1 MYRLL
6 IIDDEYHIVDWLVEL
21 FTFQQNMNLET
32 YHCYNGYDGLSMMK
46 TKKIDILLLDIKMPG
61 ISGLEVAEKAKEN
74 WPDCQIIFLTG
85 HSNFDYIYRAEKL
98 NPVSYLLKTES
109 DETILHHVKKAILI
123 LDEKKTHAHQLQ
135 DIHNKE
141 KSLQSMV
148 ERTILK
154 SLVIGKS
161 VDDLQD
167 MLQLYQHEFQ
177 FSFETPIYILY
188 AKTASMRSLRYI
200 QECFD
205 YEYQLS
211 NLASEVFKNR
221 FLCSCINLDQS
232 TYLWFLQPI
241 SSNEGI
247 GHTFLKEYYD
257 DFVNSCKEVLHLDAI
272 YLLYDK
278 SVTFSTLRFAL
289 DQLEQYTF
297 TFPIHQ
303 RFHSYGI
310 LFSDKE
316 SQMIQ
321 KQNETI
327 LRNTDTKKLLNELQ
341 ASLFQSEK
349 ECFFDGLNR
358 LQFQCRHISSMHF
371 LPMIEVYQSLSL
383 MFTSYICQYQLSEKL
398 AIRIGLYRLYYLNDF
413 RNWSEAFDYLRQLAD
428 NLFMVINSDQLDHTQ
443 KLLLSISN
451 YISSHIEEPVTLSD
465 ISNYLNYN
473 SSYISRLFKQKMDMN
488 ISDYIASLKIEK
500 AKELILST
508 NQTVE
513 QIAKLVGYENSK
525 YFFQVFKKHT
535 GVSPKEYKK

>member
-21 FTFQQNMNLET
+21 FTLQQDMNIET
-32 YHCYNGYDGLSMMK
+32 YHCYNGYDGLSIMK

-61 ISGLEVAEKAKEN
+61 ISGLEIAEKAKEN

-109 DETILHHVKKAILI
+109 DEMILQQVYKATHI
-123 LDEKKTHAHQLQ
+123 LDEKRMQLLQQQ
-135 DIHNKE
+135 DLHNKE
-141 KSLQSMV
+141 KALQAMV

-154 SLVIGKS
+154 SLVLGKS
-161 VDDLQD
+161 IDDLQD
-167 MLQLYQHEFQ
+167 MLQLYHHEFQ
-177 FSFETPIYILY
+177 FSFESPIYVIY

-200 QECFD
+200 QESFD
-205 YEYQLS
+205 YEFQLS
-211 NLASEVFKNR
+211 NLASEVFKKR
-221 FLCSCINLDQS
+221 FLSSCIDLDQS
-232 TYLWFLQPI
+232 TYLWLLQPI
-241 SSNEGI
+241 TINEGI
-247 GHTFLKEYYD
+247 GHTFLKEYFD
-257 DFVNSCKEVLHLDAI
+257 DFVNSCKEALHFDAVF
-272 YLLYDK
+272 LLYEK
-278 SVTFSTLRFAL
+278 SISFSTLRFTL

-310 LFSDKE
+310 VFSDNE
-316 SQMIQ
+316 NQMIH

-341 ASLFQSEK
+341 TSLYQSEK

-371 LPMIEVYQSLSL
+371 LPMIEIYQSLSL

-398 AIRIGLYRLYYLNDF
+398 AIRVGLYRLYYLNDF
-413 RNWSEAFDYLRQLAD
+413 RNWSEAFDYLRQLAES
-428 NLFMVINSDQLDHTQ
+428 LFAVINSDLVDHTQ

-451 YISSHIEEPVTLSD
+451 YISSHIHEPITLSD
-465 ISNYLNYN
+465 ISTHLNYN

-488 ISDYIASLKIEK
+488 ISDFIAGLKIEK

-508 NQTVE
+508 NHTVE

-525 YFFQVFKKHT
+525 YFFQVFKKQT
-535 GVSPKEYKK
+535 GVSPKEYRK